1 MKRLN
6 FDWANGQGAD
16 LVRDIAQQV
25 SAHGRLW
32 GNTIELSNAK
42 RHFWGLKPDELL
54 LNGEDKELLA
64 EFAQT
69 FGLRL
74 TFGDFDLSAILSVR

>member
-32 GNTIELSNAK
+32 GNTIELS
-42 RHFWGLKPDELL
+42 
-54 LNGEDKELLA
+54 
-64 EFAQT
+64 
-69 FGLRL
+69 
-74 TFGDFDLSAILSVR
+74 